1 MMDYINV
8 RYSEDRL
15 VAKEHKEIDGIFYHL
30 TRWSDEHY
38 FYKKIVI
45 EHLSQGAPLEYLEK
59 VAKLRLHDF
68 DQLFRANGMALEQ
81 VFGDYQLSPYKLET
95 SPRLILIAQKI

>member
-15 VAKEHKEIDGIFYHL
+15 VAKEQKEIDGIFYHL
-30 TRWSDEHY
+30 TRWSDEYH

-59 VAKLRLHDF
+59 IAKLRLHDF
-68 DQLFRANGMALEQ
+68 DLLFRANGLKLQE
-81 VFGDYQLSPYKLET
+81 VFGDYQLSPYNLET